1 MKKPSRALA
10 LGIIANLRVGEEGSA
25 PDPPG
30 GAGALHEYVIRDK
43 PNAVMSGCER
53 RCAALT
59 ALRRVSASVAV

>member
-1 MKKPSRALA
+1 MKKPTPALA
-10 LGIIANLRVGEEGSA
+10 LDIIANLRAGEEGGA

-30 GAGALHEYVIRDK
+30 GAGALHECVIRDE

-59 ALRRVSASVAV
+59 ALRRVSASVTV